1 MTTDRVSGATLV
13 IFSLLVIWQSS
24 GLPLGTFR
32 QPGPA
37 YIPILLAL
45 LLLFFGALLTATG
58 GGAAKLSSIQWT
70 ERRHAA
76 AILAAC
82 VVAVFGI
89 ERLGYRLTLVL
100 VLSFLLGVV
109 ERRGWLLSASLAF
122 VLAFGSFFL
131 FYTLLRVP
139 LPQGPFGF

>member
-1 MTTDRVSGATLV
+1 MTTDRISGGALV
-13 IFSLLVIWQSS
+13 IFSLLVIWQTS

-45 LLLFFGALLTATG
+45 LLLILGSFIVAMG
-58 GGAAKLSSIQWT
+58 GHAPKISSTRWT
-70 ERRHAA
+70 EWRHAV
-76 AILAAC
+76 AILTAC

-100 VLSFLLGVV
+100 VLSFLLKIV
-109 ERRGWLLSASLAF
+109 ERRGWLLTASLAF

>member
-1 MTTDRVSGATLV
+1 MLV
-13 IFSLLVIWQSS
+13 IFSLLTIWQSS
-24 GLPLGTFR
+24 ALPLGTFR
-32 QPGPA
+32 HPGPA

-45 LLLFFGALLTATG
+45 LLLIFGAFLAGTG
-58 GGAAKLSSIQWT
+58 GRAPKFSSIWWT
-70 ERRHAA
+70 EWRHTA

-82 VVAVFGI
+82 TFAVFAI

-100 VLSFLLGVV
+100 VLSFLLKIV
-109 ERRGWLLSASLAF
+109 ERRGWLLTASLAI

>member
-1 MTTDRVSGATLV
+1 LTTGRISGGALV

-24 GLPLGTFR
+24 ALPLGTFR

-45 LLLFFGALLTATG
+45 LLLILGAFIAAMG
-58 GGAAKLSSIQWT
+58 GHAPKISSTRWT
-70 ERRHAA
+70 EWRHAI

-82 VVAVFGI
+82 IVAVFGI

-100 VLSFLLGVV
+100 VLSLLLKVV
-109 ERRGWLLSASLAF
+109 ERRGWLLTASLAI